1 MNTRTETLDNTP
13 TEFIRIKIRSSQDMH
28 LNFSKWRQGSTG
40 NLRNGRRRNTW
51 LNFLKRVTEIQ
62 VSD

>member
-1 MNTRTETLDNTP
+1 MNTWTETLDNTP
-13 TEFIRIKIRSSQDMH
+13 TEFIRIKNSSRDMH

-40 NLRNGRRRNTW
+40 NLRNGHRRNTW
-51 LNFLKRVTEIQ
+51 FNFLKRVTEIQ